1 MHNEINEIRKQI
13 FNVSSYLKK
22 EDLNQ
27 IRKRLYEIEKK
38 KIKINRTEKK
48 NCLMNQLKY
57 QLILDLKEKV

>member
-38 KIKINRTEKK
+38 R
-48 NCLMNQLKY
+48 LK
-57 QLILDLKEKV
+57 